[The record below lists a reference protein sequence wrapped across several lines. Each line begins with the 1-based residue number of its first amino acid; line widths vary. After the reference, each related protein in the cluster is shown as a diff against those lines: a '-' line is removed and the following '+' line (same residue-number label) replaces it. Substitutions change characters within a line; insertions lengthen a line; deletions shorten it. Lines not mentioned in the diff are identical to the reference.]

1 VSRVSRWHDSEF
13 AGDVEASMVQGPHP
27 TLGPLLFMLTMFF
40 LSAVLWAYGAEID
53 EVTRGQGR
61 VIPSSRVHVVQN
73 LEGGILKEI
82 LVKESQLVE
91 VGDVLARIDDT
102 GFSSTYGEQ
111 KAKQYALQARVTR
124 LAAQAQGIKDKDKGL
139 EFPLELL
146 AEARHVALAE
156 ETLYHA
162 NETELQSQIAILRVQ
177 ADQRKQE
184 LNELYG
190 KLKQLEDNLKLA
202 TEELDLTE
210 PLAEKGVVPKVEL
223 IRIRRQVTELRGE
236 LNTTR
241 LAVPRAQAAV
251 QEANRRVE
259 EKFNAY
265 RSLALTELAQT
276 RAELAQVEESLRA
289 SRDRVYRTDVKSP
302 VKGIVKSIHV
312 TTVGGVIKPGMDLI
326 EIVPVEDTLLVEAK
340 IRPADI
346 AFLRLD
352 QKATVK
358 ITAYDFSIYGGLNGL
373 LERISA
379 DTIVDE
385 EGESF
390 YQVTIRTDRNYL
402 EHHGDQLPII
412 PGMVATVDVLTGRKT
427 VLDYLLK
434 PILKAKQQAL
444 SER

>member
-1 VSRVSRWHDSEF
+1 MSRVGHWHDSEF

-27 TLGPLLFMLTMFF
+27 ALGPVLFLLVMLFV
-40 LSAVLWAYGAEID
+40 SAILWAYGAEID

-61 VIPSSRVHVVQN
+61 VIPSSRVHIVQN

-82 LVKESQLVE
+82 LVKEGQIVQT
-91 VGDVLARIDDT
+91 GDVLARIDDT
-102 GFSSTYGEQ
+102 GFASTYGEQ
-111 KAKQYALQARVTR
+111 KQKQYALQARVTR
-124 LAAQAQGIKDKDKGL
+124 LRAQAEGIKDKEKGL

-146 AEARHVALAE
+146 AEVRHIALSE
-156 ETLYHA
+156 EALFQA

-190 KLKQLEDNLKLA
+190 KLKQLENNLALA
-202 TEELDLTE
+202 QEELELTE

-223 IRIRRQVTELRGE
+223 IRIRREVTELQGE

-251 QEANRRVE
+251 QEANRRIDE
-259 EKFNAY
+259 RFNVY
-265 RSLALTELAQT
+265 RSKALTELAQAS
-276 RAELAQVEESLRA
+276 AELAQVEEALRA
-289 SRDRVYRTDVKSP
+289 SRDRVVRTDVKSP
-302 VKGIVKSIHV
+302 VKGIVKTIHV
-312 TTVGGVIKPGMDLI
+312 TTVGGVVKPGMDLI

-358 ITAYDFSIYGGLNGL
+358 LTAYDFSIYGGLNGR

-379 DTIVDE
+379 DTITDD

-390 YQVTIRTDRNYL
+390 YQVTVRTDRNYL
-402 EHHGDQLPII
+402 EHQGEQLPII
-412 PGMVATVDVLTGRKT
+412 PGMVATVDILTGHKT

-434 PILKAKQQAL
+434 PVLKAKQQAL